1 MPYIILFFIPLIIII
16 ILRKKINRNIDNKKY
31 LLAYIVLIPLSF
43 FAYKLYIDS
52 TKDEENITLYDL
64 YYNVDNVALNIQKM
78 GIMSSTILDI
88 KRTIFGFDTKVI
100 EVYKEYN
107 NKEELNV
114 SEKNI
119 LDLDLS
125 DPKLNKD
132 IKTYIEDNPG
142 TLKNEYTSLFEG
154 KNLIFVVAESF
165 SEIAISEE
173 LTPTLYKLTHNS
185 FTFDN
190 FYVPYYLSTIGGE
203 AQSLTGLYPNYAV
216 LPKWKSGENS
226 FPYGL
231 STVFKDKGYNT
242 FAYHAHDGHFQ
253 NRYKYLKSLGFDNF
267 KACTMGLDIDCS
279 LWPESDVEM
288 IEASLNDYIDS
299 AKPFM
304 TYYMTV
310 SGHLDYDK
318 DANSIV
324 SKNWNIV
331 KDLKY
336 SDKVK
341 SYLATQIEL
350 DKALERLMTAL
361 ENKKILDDTVIVL
374 LADHYPYGLTL
385 NEINELS
392 SYQRDSN
399 FEINHNALIVYN
411 STIPTTNIDKVGMP
425 IDVLPTVYNLF
436 GIKYDARLFAGTDL
450 LSNSEGLV
458 ILDNLSWITDQGRY
472 NSLTS
477 SSGNMTSEY
486 VEHINK
492 LIQNKIIFSKN
503 MLLYD
508 GYRYIKE
515 K

>member
-1 MPYIILFFIPLIIII
+1 MIDRLEATLKRYNEIGEELSKPDII
-16 ILRKKINRNIDNKKY
+16 
-31 LLAYIVLIPLSF
+31 S
-43 FAYKLYIDS
+43 
-52 TKDEENITLYDL
+52 
-64 YYNVDNVALNIQKM
+64 
-78 GIMSSTILDI
+78 DI
-88 KRTIFGFDTKVI
+88 KKMTLLSKERTGLEKTV

-114 SEKNI
+114 FEKNI

-173 LTPTLYKLTHNS
+173 LTPTLYKLAHNS

-231 STVFKDKGYNT
+231 STVFKEKGYNT

-299 AKPFM
+299 DKPFM

-477 SSGNMTSEY
+477 STGNMTSEY
-486 VEHINK
+486 VDHINK